1 MSLFYHNPTVTKQ
14 SQESIHRTMQQTG
27 AKKSDI
33 GEDPVMMGVWSS
45 AGTNAQSR
53 HMVCVV
59 SKHSRRSTR
68 AHHGAVYEQRE
79 TCAWAEG
86 KKRIVIPIELV
97 QCKLKQLD
105 FITSFISC
113 IVQTY
118 RKSTHAFGFLLKKKY
133 LVRDTSR
140 ISVYQMQQKVSYLVL
155 YFLRQDYYNSIITF
169 VIGAMLYNYIKQN
182 YLVIQTF

>member
-1 MSLFYHNPTVTKQ
+1 MLNVGSCFIYRICVLSSLFMTRLWIEVMRAFDRSILQLSCKALNICMSLFYHNPTVTKQ

-97 QCKLKQLD
+97 QFKLKQLD

-118 RKSTHAFGFLLKKKY
+118 RKSTHAFVFLLKKKC
-133 LVRDTSR
+133 LVFQCTNCS
-140 ISVYQMQQKVSYLVL
+140 K
-155 YFLRQDYYNSIITF
+155 
-169 VIGAMLYNYIKQN
+169 
-182 YLVIQTF
+182 